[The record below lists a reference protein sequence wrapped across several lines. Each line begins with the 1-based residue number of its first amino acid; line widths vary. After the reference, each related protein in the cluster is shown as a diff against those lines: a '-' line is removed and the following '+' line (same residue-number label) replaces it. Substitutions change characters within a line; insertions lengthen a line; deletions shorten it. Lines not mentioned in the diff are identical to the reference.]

1 MIKVVFIVGTIQ
13 LVISC
18 LFTNDQAVT
27 RNTAFLW
34 SYGCIAIDLVVL
46 ALALRMKKI

>member
-1 MIKVVFIVGTIQ
+1 MIRLVFIVGTVQ
-13 LVISC
+13 LIVSC
-18 LFTNDQAVT
+18 LFTNDQTVT

>member
-1 MIKVVFIVGTIQ
+1 MIRLVFIVGTVQ
-13 LVISC
+13 LVVSC
-18 LFTNDQAVT
+18 LFTNDETVT